1 MLFSDDSDAEDPEP
15 GATPASG
22 RSQAPSH
29 RSLQSASHCR
39 RVLLPTLE
47 GCQLSS
53 SEGSS
58 SSAQPRRG
66 HRAAGTEEK
75 RQQVTRRA
83 PARRAKEERGLL
95 RTIEEDKENKE
106 LDNSF
111 ELSQSCEEE
120 EGAAGE
126 LWNKGLLGAF
136 KCPKLSRHCCPQPW
150 GPNGS
155 VSPHRQHPAAP
166 AQAGGCG
173 WEARGAAAQGHR
185 ARPGGGEAG
194 QREPP
199 VPRCPHHCPAGCGR

>member
-1 MLFSDDSDAEDPEP
+1 MTFSDDSDAEDPKP
-15 GATPASG
+15 GMTLASG

-29 RSLQSASHCR
+29 RSLRSASHCR
-39 RVLLPTLE
+39 RVLLPTFLEKE

-58 SSAQPRRG
+58 SSAQPQRG
-66 HRAAGTEEK
+66 HRAVGTEEK
-75 RQQVTRRA
+75 RQQATRRD
-83 PARRAKEERGLL
+83 PARRAKEERELL

-111 ELSQSCEEE
+111 ELLQVCEEE

-126 LWNKGLLGAF
+126 LWNKDLLGAF
-136 KCPKLSRHCCPQPW
+136 GSPKLSRHCCPQPR

-173 WEARGAAAQGHR
+173 QEAQGAAAQGH
-185 ARPGGGEAG
+185 
-194 QREPP
+194 
-199 VPRCPHHCPAGCGR
+199 